1 MKNLKEQTN
10 NLFSY
15 FKFKDSSI
23 SFDEENKKVL
33 INIKDETVTQKQIPM
48 LLDSFDKV
56 LRLIAKKYD
65 EGPISVDLNNYHSDK
80 EKMIVE
86 LAKAAAK
93 KASVT
98 KSDVSLPPMNSYER
112 RLVHNEIATRPDL
125 KTESTGEGNARRV
138 VVKYID

>member
-98 KSDVSLPPMNSYER
+98 RSDVSLPPMNSYER